1 MATLDYT
8 IGFSDEDRKLLR
20 DFTEQLRIRN
30 EIDSPDRLLSC
41 GEAAKELGRSRQ
53 TISTMIRDKRLTKVE
68 RGGRTGILLS
78 ELRAIKRL
86 L

>member
-41 GEAAKELGRSRQ
+41 GEAANELGVTRQ